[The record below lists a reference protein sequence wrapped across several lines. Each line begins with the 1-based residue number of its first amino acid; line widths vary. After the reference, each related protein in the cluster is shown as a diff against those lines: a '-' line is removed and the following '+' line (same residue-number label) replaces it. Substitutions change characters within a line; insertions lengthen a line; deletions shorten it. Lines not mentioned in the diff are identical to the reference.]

1 MMDVMY
7 EIPSDDNIAE
17 CVLTKEAVDGR
28 EKPRVTYRNRLLQ
41 AE

>member
-17 CVLTKEAVDGR
+17 CVITKEAVEGK
-28 EKPRVTYRNRLLQ
+28 EQPIVHYRNRLLQ
-41 AE
+41 A